1 MRTYYF
7 QVDLNIDGEIDG
19 PEPEDRQYFIQVTA
33 PSAEV
38 ARQMVEEYV
47 EMEVLDNDREEYIW
61 YPYPI
66 TAEEFEAAKKH
77 PTFPSVP
84 VL

>member
-1 MRTYYF
+1 MQTYYF
-7 QVDLNIDGEIDG
+7 QVDLNIDGELDG
-19 PEPEDRQYFIQVTA
+19 AEPEERQYFMKVTA
-33 PSAEV
+33 ASADE
-38 ARQMVEEYV
+38 AKGMVEEYV
-47 EMEVLDNDREEYIW
+47 DREVLNHDREEYIW

-66 TAEEFEAAKKH
+66 TFEEYEEAKKH